1 MKRAGLRLH
10 TRSHTASASTILLV
24 LVACLVAAGAAAW
37 PSVASARTVARGL
50 ADPYI
55 ISMSVGDQT
64 NVLHEIRSELGATYV
79 RFTVC
84 WALAEPHDPA
94 ITPYD
99 PTSKYMTGVASAVSQ
114 AHLDGLKVMIT
125 FYGVPKWASAQRFW
139 QQTGGYQPKD
149 AMSIWSLDAFQAFC
163 RDVAVQLSGQVYAYE
178 CWNEPNLAL
187 FLFPQT
193 TAQSKNFAADLYVKM
208 LRHFSAGIRSG
219 DAGAL
224 RVAGATAP
232 HGYNT
237 IASTSPQRFAARIKA
252 TAGAALLFDA
262 YSHHPYMPGASPRL
276 WPEAAPG
283 SPNTTV
289 TLQNLGTLLKLFP
302 NKPFFLTE
310 YGVQTAPCFWFSGQY
325 VNQITQANYL
335 RRAYAFVA
343 RYPQVKLLM
352 WYLLKDQSP
361 MASPNR
367 GFYTGLRTADGAAKR
382 AWYVFARGNRLTLI
396 APASI
401 KRGSVLTL
409 TGQLSCLSV
418 GGLTGKQLVV
428 QRHLPGHA
436 WSTVTT
442 VYTRT
447 VNTVAGSYTV
457 RLSSR
462 PASYYRVTWRGVVT
476 SRTRYVA
483 VN

>member
-1 MKRAGLRLH
+1 
-10 TRSHTASASTILLV
+10 
-24 LVACLVAAGAAAW
+24 
-37 PSVASARTVARGL
+37 
-50 ADPYI
+50 
-55 ISMSVGDQT
+55 
-64 NVLHEIRSELGATYV
+64 
-79 RFTVC
+79 
-84 WALAEPHDPA
+84 
-94 ITPYD
+94 
-99 PTSKYMTGVASAVSQ
+99 
-114 AHLDGLKVMIT
+114 T
-125 FYGVPKWASAQRFW
+125 FYGVPRWASAQRFW
-139 QQTGGYQPKD
+139 QQTGGYHTKD
-149 AMSIWSLDAFQAFC
+149 AMSIWSLDAFRAFC
-163 RDVAVQLSGQVYAYE
+163 DDVAGQLYGQVYAYE
-178 CWNEPNLAL
+178 CWNEPNLASR
-187 FLFPQT
+187 LFPQR
-193 TAQSKNFAADLYVKM
+193 TAHNKNFAADLYVKM
-208 LRHFSAGIRSG
+208 LRHFSAGIHAG

-232 HGYNT
+232 HGYNS
-237 IASTSPQRFAARIKA
+237 ISSTSPRRFAARIKA
-252 TAGAALLFDA
+252 KGAASLFDA

-302 NKPFFLTE
+302 KKPFFLTE
-310 YGVQTAPCFWFSGQY
+310 YGYQTAPCVWFSGQY

-352 WYLLKDQSP
+352 WYLLKDHMGSP
-361 MASPNR
+361 PSR
-367 GFYTGLRTADGAAKR
+367 GFYTGLRTAGGAAKR

-418 GGLTGKQLVV
+418 GGLNGKQLVV
-428 QRHLPGHA
+428 QRHLPGRA
-436 WSTVTT
+436 WSTVKT

-447 VNTVAGSYTV
+447 VNTVAGLYTV
-457 RLSSR
+457 RLSPR
-462 PASYYRVTWRGVVT
+462 RAFHYRVKWRGVVT
-476 SRTRYVA
+476 SRIRYVA